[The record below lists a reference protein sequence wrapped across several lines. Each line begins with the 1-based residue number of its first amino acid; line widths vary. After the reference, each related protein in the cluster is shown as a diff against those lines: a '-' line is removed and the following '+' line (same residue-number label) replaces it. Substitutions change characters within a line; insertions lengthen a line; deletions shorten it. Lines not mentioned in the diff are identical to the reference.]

1 MATPVP
7 TPSSPSP
14 SAPSTPAPSP
24 SSDRGAAENPAT
36 REAVI
41 ANYFAALNAAQAER
55 AWELLSPS
63 AQAQTRPR
71 ELEGA
76 AAATRSIA
84 VTRAEAVT
92 SRVNEAVYRVT
103 LAATPNPEDPSN
115 WSAGPNVR
123 RVRLDRTPSGRRIDE
138 IAGSPIPDSP
148 SAPTPDSAWK
158 RVAIPD
164 VGLSVEVPTGWSRSG
179 VEWEWAGPSGG
190 ELVGVTWGDVGP
202 GWEPRAMLPNHG
214 KVSDPASIDLG
225 WAIGTFYNVEVTDS
239 AASGGGIRAY
249 ETHTIVRLGSER
261 AVDFVATAGTAD
273 ALGRLQPIA
282 RHLAESVHLPGG

>member
-1 MATPVP
+1 MQNGSRLGRRWITLALVGFATIGCTATPPAKASAAWPVASATATRDSAMATPVP

-158 RVAIPD
+158 RVAT
-164 VGLSVEVPTGWSRSG
+164 PT
-179 VEWEWAGPSGG
+179 
-190 ELVGVTWGDVGP
+190 
-202 GWEPRAMLPNHG
+202 
-214 KVSDPASIDLG
+214 
-225 WAIGTFYNVEVTDS
+225 
-239 AASGGGIRAY
+239 
-249 ETHTIVRLGSER
+249 
-261 AVDFVATAGTAD
+261 
-273 ALGRLQPIA
+273 
-282 RHLAESVHLPGG
+282 